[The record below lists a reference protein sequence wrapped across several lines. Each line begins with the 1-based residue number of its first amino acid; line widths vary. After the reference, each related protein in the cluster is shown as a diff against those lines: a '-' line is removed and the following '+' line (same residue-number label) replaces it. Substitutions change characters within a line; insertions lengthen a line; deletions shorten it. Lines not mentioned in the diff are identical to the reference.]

1 MVQSPSPDF
10 SFLLGGVGYVVQA
23 GQSRSVVLTM
33 TSLDYFKGQL
43 FLLATSLEFGNSTTS
58 TLTIT
63 TDSGLKPG
71 NYIITLTA
79 LGTTFLGASVTH
91 ATYMTLTVT
100 QPILQTTILGVQ
112 PLVFFG
118 IIGILSIAVI
128 GAAIREVRKPK
139 PKRFLS

>member
-1 MVQSPSPDF
+1 
-10 SFLLGGVGYVVQA
+10 
-23 GQSRSVVLTM
+23 M

-43 FLLATSLEFGNSTTS
+43 FLLATSLPGAKEVFSRPSVALEFGNSTTS

-63 TDSGLKPG
+63 TDLGLAPG
-71 NYIITLTA
+71 NHIITLTA

-91 ATYMTLTVT
+91 ATNMTLTVT